1 MPTSFINLVAGFV
14 IRPYLTKLSGSW
26 EGRDFRS
33 FMGVIRQL
41 AAIIAGLTVFAIGCA
56 WFLGI
61 PVLSML
67 YPKISYA
74 LKDCRTALLL
84 IILGGAGNAYVNL
97 FYYSLI
103 IMQKQ
108 PFIFIGYAVVGVMAV
123 SISTPF
129 VRAAGILG
137 GAMSYLI
144 LMVTLAGCFAVTS
157 AVFYLGE
164 KKKERRGQND

>member
-1 MPTSFINLVAGFV
+1 MV
-14 IRPYLTKLSGSW
+14 
-26 EGRDFRS
+26 
-33 FMGVIRQL
+33 
-41 AAIIAGLTVFAIGCA
+41 
-56 WFLGI
+56 LGI

-84 IILGGAGNAYVNL
+84 VILGGAGNAYVNL

-144 LMVTLAGCFAVTS
+144 LMAALAGCFAVTS

-164 KKKERRGQND
+164 KKKERRSQDD

>member
-1 MPTSFINLVAGFV
+1 
-14 IRPYLTKLSGSW
+14 
-26 EGRDFRS
+26 
-33 FMGVIRQL
+33 MGVIRQL

-74 LKDCRTALLL
+74 LKDCRTALIL